1 MSSNLPHNRGA
12 IRRIVALAA
21 LIVAIV
27 VAGSL
32 GLLFYTARAVD
43 KLQVAEERAL
53 ISNYLRGNERELIR
67 RIISASIWDEAY
79 TKLSPNFDTAWADLY
94 VGGYFAAYMGH
105 ELSVVLD
112 SQDRPVYAWSGQART
127 VPSASAVFLK
137 DAAPLVA
144 GVRREENLR
153 QDDVLRR
160 TAGIG
165 ALITGSGVVVS
176 QGALHLVAIS
186 NVVPETSAVE
196 PRPGPGYLIISARRI
211 DSDFLADLD
220 NDMRVA
226 SSHVALTTSNEPA
239 SLPLIGVG
247 GAPVGE
253 LAWTPKKPG
262 VDVMRNAIPLFI
274 MVVALL
280 LLAGLAMAVRIRVIF
295 RELAAN
301 DANLQ
306 KAMDE
311 LVRARD
317 QAAAASVAKSQ
328 FLANMSHEI
337 RTPLNGI
344 LGMTQVMAR
353 EDLSPAQC
361 DRLEVVRDSG
371 QALLTVLNDILDISK
386 IEAGKLE
393 IDNHEFD
400 LAVAIQ
406 TACNAFAGIADQKD
420 VAFRIEIDEN
430 AQGIWW
436 GDGAR
441 LRQVISN
448 LASNAVKFTHQGTVT
463 VIARRVTH
471 GVQVTV
477 RDTGIGIPAER
488 QGELFQKFNQVDA
501 STTRKFGGT
510 GLGLAISRELVALM
524 GGAMTVESIVS
535 EGSTFAFDLP
545 LEWRAP
551 ARPATRATPVSPAR
565 TPESQAV
572 PRILAAEDNPT
583 NQLILSALLAPFG
596 VDLTLV
602 GNGREAVD
610 AFAEGPFDIV
620 LMDVQMPIMNG
631 VEATTAIRRFEAER
645 GLPMTPILALSANVM
660 SHQVAEY
667 LAAGMSGFI
676 PKPIEGAKLI
686 AAIEAA
692 LSADDLAEDIPGSAQ
707 AH

>member
-1 MSSNLPHNRGA
+1 MSSDLPHNRGA
-12 IRRIVALAA
+12 VRRIVALAA

-43 KLQVAEERAL
+43 KLQVSEERAL
-53 ISNYLRGNERELIR
+53 ISNYLQGSERELIR
-67 RIISASIWDEAY
+67 HIISASIWDEAY
-79 TKLSPNFDTAWADLY
+79 AKLSPNFDTAWADLY
-94 VGGYFAAYMGH
+94 IGGYFAAYMGH
-105 ELSVVLD
+105 ELSLVLD
-112 SQDRPVYAWSGQART
+112 SKDRPVYAWRDQART
-127 VPSASAVFLK
+127 APSESAAFLK
-137 DAAPLVA
+137 AAAPLVA
-144 GVRREENLR
+144 SVRQEETLR

-160 TAGIG
+160 SGIG
-165 ALITGSGVVVS
+165 ALITNSGVIFS
-176 QGALHLVAIS
+176 DGALHVVAIS
-186 NVVPETSAVE
+186 NVVPETRAIE
-196 PRPGPGYLIISARRI
+196 PRPGPGYLVISARRI
-211 DSDFLADLD
+211 DTDFLADLN

-226 SSHVALTTSNEPA
+226 DSHVTSTITTEA
-239 SLPLIGVG
+239 ATLPIVSVNGDTVG
-247 GAPVGE
+247 Q

-262 VDVMRNAIPLFI
+262 VDVLRNAIPLFS
-274 MVVALL
+274 MVVIVL
-280 LLAGLAMAVRIRVIF
+280 LLAGLAMAARIRVIF

-301 DANLQ
+301 DASLQ
-306 KAMDE
+306 NAMDE

-400 LAVAIQ
+400 LSIAVQA
-406 TACNAFAGIADQKD
+406 ACNAFAGIADQKD
-420 VAFRIEIDEN
+420 VAFHIEIDDN
-430 AQGIWW
+430 ARGIWW

-448 LASNAVKFTHQGTVT
+448 LASNAVKFTHQGQVS
-463 VIARRVTH
+463 VLARRMTD
-471 GVQVTV
+471 GVEVSV
-477 RDTGIGIPAER
+477 HDTGIGIPAAR
-488 QGELFQKFNQVDA
+488 QGELFEKFNQVDA
-501 STTRKFGGT
+501 STTRQFGGT

-524 GGAMTVESIVS
+524 GGTMKVESNEA
-535 EGSTFAFDLP
+535 EGSTFTFQLP
-545 LEWRAP
+545 LEWRAHARAAPRAAPSHP
-551 ARPATRATPVSPAR
+551 ARAAG
-565 TPESQAV
+565 SQSV
-572 PRILAAEDNPT
+572 PSILAAEDNPT
-583 NQLILSALLAPFG
+583 NQLILSALLEPFG

-602 GNGREAVD
+602 ANGREAVE
-610 AFAEGPFDIV
+610 AFAQSRFDVV
-620 LMDVQMPIMNG
+620 LMDVQMPVMNG
-631 VEATTAIRRFEAER
+631 VEATAAIRRLEVER
-645 GLPMTPILALSANVM
+645 RLPMTPILALSANVM

-686 AAIEAA
+686 AAIESALDDGEEPQGAA
-692 LSADDLAEDIPGSAQ
+692 DAVGAG
-707 AH
+707 

>member
-1 MSSNLPHNRGA
+1 MSSDLPHNRGA
-12 IRRIVALAA
+12 VRRIVALAA

-53 ISNYLRGNERELIR
+53 ISNYLRGAERELIR
-67 RIISASIWDEAY
+67 HIISASIWDEAY
-79 TKLSPNFDTAWADLY
+79 AKLSPNFDTAWADLY
-94 VGGYFAAYMGH
+94 VGSYFAAYMGH
-105 ELSVVLD
+105 ELSLVLD
-112 SQDRPVYAWSGQART
+112 SQDRPVYAWRDQART
-127 VPSASAVFLK
+127 TPNDSAKFLK
-137 DAAPLVA
+137 AAAPLVA
-144 GVRREENLR
+144 GVRKEETLR

-160 TAGIG
+160 SGIG
-165 ALITGSGVVVS
+165 ALITKSGVVFAD
-176 QGALHLVAIS
+176 GALHVVAIS
-186 NVVPETSAVE
+186 NVVPETNAIE
-196 PRPGPGYLIISARRI
+196 PRPGPGYLVISARRI
-211 DSDFLADLD
+211 DGDFLADLN

-226 SSHVALTTSNEPA
+226 DSHVTLSTTAEPA
-239 SLPLIGVG
+239 TLPIVSVSGDTVG
-247 GAPVGE
+247 QM
-253 LAWTPKKPG
+253 AWTPKKPG
-262 VDVMRNAIPLFI
+262 VDVLRNAIPLFSL
-274 MVVALL
+274 VVAVL
-280 LLAGLAMAVRIRVIF
+280 LLAGMAMAARIRVIF

-301 DANLQ
+301 DASLQ
-306 KAMDE
+306 HAMDE

-361 DRLEVVRDSG
+361 DRLQVVRDSG

-400 LAVAIQ
+400 LAIAVQ

-420 VAFRIEIDEN
+420 VVFRIEIDEN

-448 LASNAVKFTHQGTVT
+448 LASNAVKFTHQGQVS
-463 VIARRVTH
+463 VVARRTA
-471 GVQVTV
+471 GGIQVSV
-477 RDTGIGIPAER
+477 RDTGIGIPVAR

-524 GGAMTVESIVS
+524 GGTLRVESIED
-535 EGSTFAFDLP
+535 EGSAFTFDLP
-545 LEWRAP
+545 LEWRAAARPAPSVTPSSP
-551 ARPATRATPVSPAR
+551 ARPV
-565 TPESQAV
+565 ENHAV
-572 PRILAAEDNPT
+572 PSILAAEDNPT
-583 NQLILSALLAPFG
+583 NQLILSALLEPFG

-602 GNGREAVD
+602 ANGREAVE
-610 AFAEGPFDIV
+610 AFAHGRFEIV
-620 LMDVQMPIMNG
+620 LMDVQMPVMNG
-631 VEATTAIRRFEAER
+631 VEATAAIRRLEAER
-645 GLPMTPILALSANVM
+645 GLPTTPILALSANVM

-692 LSADDLAEDIPGSAQ
+692 LSASEELAEAPAAIRAP
-707 AH
+707 

>member
-1 MSSNLPHNRGA
+1 MSSDLPHNRGA
-12 IRRIVALAA
+12 VRRIVALAA

-53 ISNYLRGNERELIR
+53 ISNYLQGTERELIR
-67 RIISASIWDEAY
+67 HIISASIWDEAY

-94 VGGYFAAYMGH
+94 IGGYFAAYMGH
-105 ELSVVLD
+105 ELSLVLD
-112 SQDRPVYAWSGQART
+112 SQDRPVYAWRGQERI
-127 VPSASAVFLK
+127 PSPDSAPFLK
-137 DAAPLVA
+137 AAAPLVA
-144 GVRREENLR
+144 GVRREETLR
-153 QDDVLRR
+153 QDDILRR
-160 TAGIG
+160 SGIG
-165 ALITGSGVVVS
+165 ALITKSGVVFAD
-176 QGALHLVAIS
+176 GALHLVAIS
-186 NVVPETSAVE
+186 NVVPETDAIE
-196 PRPGPGYLIISARRI
+196 PRPGPGYLVISARRI
-211 DSDFLADLD
+211 DADFLADLN

-226 SSHVALTTSNEPA
+226 DSHVGLATTDEA
-239 SLPLIGVG
+239 ATLPIVSVNGETVG
-247 GAPVGE
+247 QV
-253 LAWTPKKPG
+253 AWTPKKPG
-262 VDVMRNAIPLFI
+262 VDVMRNAIPLFS
-274 MVVALL
+274 MVVIVL
-280 LLAGLAMAVRIRVIF
+280 LLAGLAMAARIRVIF

-301 DANLQ
+301 DASLQ
-306 KAMDE
+306 NAMDE

-400 LAVAIQ
+400 LSIAVQA
-406 TACNAFAGIADQKD
+406 ACNAFAGIADQKD
-420 VAFRIEIDEN
+420 VAFHIEIDEN

-448 LASNAVKFTHQGTVT
+448 LASNAVKFTHQGQVR
-463 VIARRVTH
+463 VFARRLTGGIEISVH
-471 GVQVTV
+471 
-477 RDTGIGIPAER
+477 DTGIGIPVAR

-524 GGAMTVESIVS
+524 GGTMKVESIEA
-535 EGSTFAFDLP
+535 EGSAFTFDLP

-551 ARPATRATPVSPAR
+551 ARSAPRATPSNPAR
-565 TPESQAV
+565 TAGSHSV
-572 PRILAAEDNPT
+572 PSILAAEDNPT
-583 NQLILSALLAPFG
+583 NQLILSALLEPFG

-602 GNGREAVD
+602 ANGRDAVE
-610 AFAEGPFDIV
+610 AFAQGRFEIV
-620 LMDVQMPIMNG
+620 LMDVQMPVMNG
-631 VEATTAIRRFEAER
+631 VEATAAIRRLEIER
-645 GLPMTPILALSANVM
+645 GLPTTPILALSANVM

-692 LSADDLAEDIPGSAQ
+692 LSGDEEPRDTAEAIRAR
-707 AH
+707 